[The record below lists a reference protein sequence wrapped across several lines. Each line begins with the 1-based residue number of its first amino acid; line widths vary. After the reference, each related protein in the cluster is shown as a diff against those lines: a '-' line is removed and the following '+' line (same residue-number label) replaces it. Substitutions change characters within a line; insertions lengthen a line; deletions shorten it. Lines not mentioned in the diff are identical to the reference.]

1 MSAYLPKIV
10 YFQDF
15 VVASF
20 GFGVVFDVDTGAT
33 SHFGQEF
40 FFSFFFFKIDNGYK
54 DV

>member
-20 GFGVVFDVDTGAT
+20 GFRVVFDVDTGAT

-40 FFSFFFFKIDNGYK
+40 FFSFFLLQDR
-54 DV
+54 